1 MSFPIKAYRVYDDCV
16 APWRGQKLK
25 KYKQL
30 LVKNANLF
38 DFPIHRPYYKLTKDQ
53 KDLLWTGNDHFKGI
67 DFFFE
72 KLEKKMYKVQN
83 RVMLSRYRV
92 EQNVAIAKER
102 D

>member
-1 MSFPIKAYRVYDDCV
+1 MGIDPDLVIPNKGLSVYDDCI

-53 KDLLWTGNDHFKGI
+53 KIYYGWYDHFKGI
-67 DFFFE
+67 DFFFQ
-72 KLEKKMYKVQN
+72 KLKKMYKIQN
-83 RVMLSRYRV
+83 MMLSR
-92 EQNVAIAKER
+92 
-102 D
+102 